1 MLKEIKI
8 GSENFYK
15 IWIMWFYVSWVE
27 YIQSCTFITNL
38 LALKWIMEILCTFIH
53 QFWKA
58 LKTKPIITLALI
70 TTQASLK
77 KLQHSVTQT
86 VKLRVLDALHDL
98 LGGDILLWFQPGEE
112 LQHPFCV
119 SWKSN
124 SSSFSFFF

>member
-1 MLKEIKI
+1 
-8 GSENFYK
+8 
-15 IWIMWFYVSWVE
+15 
-27 YIQSCTFITNL
+27 
-38 LALKWIMEILCTFIH
+38 MEILCTFIH

-98 LGGDILLWFQPGEE
+98 LGGDILL
-112 LQHPFCV
+112 
-119 SWKSN
+119 
-124 SSSFSFFF
+124 